1 MLGHEPLPRHHIER
15 LGDILP
21 DLRELAAAAARAR
34 SGRGVDDAPAT
45 NAVAIVPLFPP
56 RSKRAE
62 IFPERPPLDSA
73 FDSQIEIRQ

>member
-1 MLGHEPLPRHHIER
+1 MAQVRHILLVER
-15 LGDILP
+15 RP
-21 DLRELAAAAARAR
+21 
-34 SGRGVDDAPAT
+34 

>member
-1 MLGHEPLPRHHIER
+1 MG
-15 LGDILP
+15 
-21 DLRELAAAAARAR
+21 AQ
-34 SGRGVDDAPAT
+34 GRGPVWS